1 MWVSELCIGLSVCVD
16 NWPIVFFNRRRV
28 NFSLFCS
35 VHTNVCSRA
44 RVLIFLGS
52 GDRAGSETVL
62 RAMLLLILNLRG
74 PKPWRPLPTNLL
86 AADIRDT
93 TVKACIKVL
102 FEHTCMYRVCLLIL
116 NWVFQSFAFF
126 GSPAYCVSSYSLYFL
141 CCFPVELVVCFLAS
155 AHKSL

>member
-1 MWVSELCIGLSVCVD
+1 MI
-16 NWPIVFFNRRRV
+16 NRP
-28 NFSLFCS
+28 SLFFKGKGIVSSHFCS
-35 VHTNVCSRA
+35 AHTNVCPRA
-44 RVLIFLGS
+44 RVLVFWNLVTEP
-52 GDRAGSETVL
+52 DRRQSK
-62 RAMLLLILNLRG
+62 LLLILNLRG